1 MIERKNIFGLILF
14 GAILLLFIVGGYF
27 FMDYM
32 LNDYQEKPKE
42 ENESITELKEIRL
55 DSTKEY
61 IYFENSEEFL
71 PEEEI
76 YKEDVIINIKGFENI
91 NEELK
96 AEMQNFYQDVT
107 YIKDIELP
115 EDAICTNNE
124 KGIYSFSN
132 REYATNEYDNYISL
146 VITDYDYNCVD
157 GNVAQ
162 NIKSYVI
169 SKEDG
174 KQITEE
180 KLLEKFKVSE
190 NLIFEKIEERLNDTQ
205 VLDQDEQIIDIS
217 GTLENIKT
225 QEYGTIKALSIDKNG
240 NLMINFIVKS
250 NKINYNDSIRL
261 N

>member
-14 GAILLLFIVGGYF
+14 GIILLLFIVGGYF

-96 AEMQNFYQDVT
+96 AEMKNFYQDVT
-107 YIKDIELP
+107 YIKDIELT

-132 REYATNEYDNYISL
+132 REYVTNEYDNYISL
-146 VITDYDYNCVD
+146 VITDYDYNCID

-174 KQITEE
+174 KQIT
-180 KLLEKFKVSE
+180 
-190 NLIFEKIEERLNDTQ
+190 
-205 VLDQDEQIIDIS
+205 
-217 GTLENIKT
+217 
-225 QEYGTIKALSIDKNG
+225 
-240 NLMINFIVKS
+240 
-250 NKINYNDSIRL
+250 
-261 N
+261 